1 MTGKVVIARS
11 GATWQSRPGRAPRFH
26 TLTISDVRR
35 ETDDAVSLAFAVP
48 ARLKRGYRFA
58 PGQYLTL
65 RATIDGED
73 IRRSYSI
80 CSGLD
85 DGELR
90 VAVKRVAA
98 GVFSNF
104 VHDRLKPG
112 DQIEVMT
119 PAGRFTLPP
128 SEAPRTIVA
137 VACGSGITP
146 VMSLLKTVL
155 AREPQS
161 RFVLLYGNRTSRD
174 IIFAEAL
181 AGLKDRYLD
190 RLSITHVLSREMQ
203 DVPALQG
210 RLDGQRIK
218 LLLRAMPA
226 IDHAFLCGPAAMMDE
241 AGATLAAL
249 GLAPEQI
256 HREYFTPGAGG
267 RRAPP
272 PPVVEPSAPPAAIA
286 EIVIDGRRH
295 EVPMPR
301 GMSVIDAARAQGL
314 DLPFSCKGGMCCSCR
329 AKLVSGKAEMAVNYS
344 LQPWEI
350 AAGFILTCQARPLT
364 PRLVLDYDQV

>member
-1 MTGKVVIARS
+1 MA
-11 GATWQSRPGRAPRFH
+11 APRFH
-26 TLTISDVRR
+26 RLTISDVRR
-35 ETDDAVSLAFAVP
+35 ETPDAVSLAFAVP
-48 ARLKRGYRFA
+48 VRLKRGYRFA

-80 CSGLD
+80 CSVLD

-90 VAVKRVAA
+90 VAVKRVAGGA
-98 GVFSNF
+98 FSNF

-112 DQIEVMT
+112 DQIDVMT
-119 PAGRFTLPP
+119 PAGQFTVPLKP
-128 SEAPRTIVA
+128 EAARTMVA

-146 VMSLLKTVL
+146 IMSLLKTVL
-155 AREPQS
+155 AREPRS

-181 AGLKDRYLD
+181 AALKDRYLD

-203 DVPALQG
+203 DMPALQG
-210 RLDGQRIK
+210 RLDGERIN
-218 LLLRAMPA
+218 LLLRGVPA

-256 HREYFTPGAGG
+256 HREYFTPGEGR

-272 PPVVEPSAPPAAIA
+272 PLLVAEPGAPPAAIA

-295 EVPMPR
+295 EVPLPE

-350 AAGFILTCQARPLT
+350 AAGFILTCQARPLS
-364 PRLVLDYDQV
+364 PRLVLDYDAV